1 MGLAERTRERAE
13 HLALDAAHPWHQ
25 LEHGAHVIGTL
36 PRLPRLCLCA
46 ARSRVVRAGLE
57 QRIVILLKLRRWKTA
72 ATCARKLCR
81 LLPEQPAGFIHLAF
95 CLHELGETARAR
107 DVLREAPANVR
118 RDATCCYNLAC
129 YEAVLGELDAARLH
143 LAQSISIDKRF
154 RDFARTDSDLA
165 ALHSELQ

>member
-1 MGLAERTRERAE
+1 MVKVSLSIQDQKTLTAAQGYNELGMPREALGELNGLSAEG
-13 HLALDAAHPWHQ
+13 AASP
-25 LEHGAHVIGTL
+25 
-36 PRLPRLCLCA
+36 P
-46 ARSRVVRAGLE
+46 GLE
-57 QRIVILLKLRRWKTA
+57 LRIVILLKLRRWKTA